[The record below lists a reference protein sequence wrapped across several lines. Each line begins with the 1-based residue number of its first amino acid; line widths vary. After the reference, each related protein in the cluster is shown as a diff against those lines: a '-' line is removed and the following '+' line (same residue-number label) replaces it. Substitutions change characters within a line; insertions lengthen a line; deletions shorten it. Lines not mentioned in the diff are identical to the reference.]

1 MSHQLRLH
9 MPAVRILHLPTPQS
23 QAETELV
30 RVPTKEGRRDPKA
43 RPLPLPQGRTESRR
57 RSDGHR
63 TPKTSKRK
71 TSTEGKPST
80 PTARESK
87 PRRLAK
93 RRSKGTPL
101 LPRPSRRP
109 RTAEKEKLLWKGIR
123 FRRPHPKISPLTA
136 HYRTREVPS
145 RLRRT
150 GCERY
155 YHGS

>member
-1 MSHQLRLH
+1 MRLH
-9 MPAVRILHLPTPQS
+9 MPAVRILHLPTSQS
-23 QAETELV
+23 QAKTELV
-30 RVPTKEGRRDPKA
+30 RMPTKEGRRDPKA
-43 RPLPLPQGRTESRR
+43 GPLPLPQRRKESRR
-57 RSDGHR
+57 RGDGHR

-71 TSTEGKPST
+71 ASTEGKPST

-109 RTAEKEKLLWKGIR
+109 RTAEKEKLLRKGIR

-136 HYRTREVPS
+136 LYRTREVPFH
-145 RLRRT
+145 LRRS
-150 GCERY
+150 CHSR
-155 YHGS
+155 